1 MHPSDDTQASHPVK
15 RQDIPLRRPAGQ
27 ISYAKLNR
35 GRRGTGCLVW
45 GAVGITGIF
54 LVGMI
59 VAGSVFAGWNSGIAL
74 ARDNATRTTAADLEQ
89 QCDRIRMDMA
99 AGNTRLVQ
107 RRIEFLQTHTPA
119 CLIELVPTATALYL
133 ASLPSATPMPTR
145 TAAALPPPLAAS
157 TARPEATLA
166 AADSS
171 AYDYDMDAL
180 LAEAEADMRSQNY
193 QAAID
198 TLDAI
203 IAIDEDFQRT
213 RVGALYFEALTAQAL
228 LLFRSGKLAEGIV
241 MTARAEA
248 YGDIQGLD
256 LNYERII
263 AELYLDAQRLKIT
276 NPAESVRL
284 FSHIVYEQGLS
295 NYLNGLVITD
305 LQEAHR
311 NYGDALS
318 WQGDYCQAQAQY
330 TAVLDLSAFS
340 SRIHRANVTAQRNQ
354 AAQACSGAPT
364 TQPLAAVSPD
374 AGESAAAPMR
384 PTIVP
389 VGQTG

>member
-1 MHPSDDTQASHPVK
+1 MTHRQGIPPRQPPSRV
-15 RQDIPLRRPAGQ
+15 G
-27 ISYAKLNR
+27 YAKPNR
-35 GRRGTGCLVW
+35 GGRWNGCLVW
-45 GAVGITGIF
+45 GAVGIIGIF
-54 LVGMI
+54 LAGML

-74 ARDNATRTTAADLEQ
+74 ARDNATATVAADLQQ
-89 QCDRIRMDMA
+89 QCGRMRTDMA
-99 AGNTRLVQ
+99 AGNIRLVQ

-133 ASLPSATPMPTR
+133 ASLPSATPPPTR
-145 TAAALPPPLAAS
+145 TAAASA
-157 TARPEATLA
+157 ARPEATPA
-166 AADSS
+166 AGDSR
-171 AYDYDMDAL
+171 AYDYDVDAL
-180 LAEAEADMRSQNY
+180 LAEAEADMRSQDY
-193 QAAID
+193 QTAID

-213 RVGALYFEALTAQAL
+213 RVGALYFETLTAQAL

-256 LNYERII
+256 LNYERTI

-276 NPAESVRL
+276 NPAESARL

-295 NYLNGLVITD
+295 SYLNGLVITD

-318 WQGDYCQAQAQY
+318 QRGDYCQAQAQY
-330 TAVLDLSAFS
+330 TAALDLFASP
-340 SRIHRANVTAQRNQ
+340 SRIHRANATAQRNQ

>member
-1 MHPSDDTQASHPVK
+1 MRPSDDTQASHPVK
-15 RQDIPLRRPAGQ
+15 PLRQPPNTVA
-27 ISYAKLNR
+27 YAEPGR
-35 GRRGTGCLVW
+35 GRRGPGCLVW
-45 GAVGITGIF
+45 GM
-54 LVGMI
+54 VGMVGVLLAGI
-59 VAGSVFAGWNSGIAL
+59 AVAGAAFAGWNSGISL
-74 ARDNATRTTAADLEQ
+74 ARQNATRTAAADVQEQ
-89 QCDRIRMDMA
+89 CQRMQMDME
-99 AGNTRLVQ
+99 AGDARFVP
-107 RRIEFLQTHTPA
+107 RRIEFLQAHTPAPA

-133 ASLPSATPMPTR
+133 GSLPSATPVPTMTATALPPVTATATAR
-145 TAAALPPPLAAS
+145 PASTTAAAGS
-157 TARPEATLA
+157 
-166 AADSS
+166 DV
-171 AYDYDMDAL
+171 YGYDMDAL
-180 LAEAEADMRSQNY
+180 LAEAEADMRLQNY

-203 IAIDEDFQRT
+203 IAIDENFQRA
-213 RVGALYFEALTAQAL
+213 RVSALYFRALTAQAI

-241 MTARAEA
+241 TTARAEA

-256 LNYERII
+256 LNYERFI
-263 AELYLDAQRLKIT
+263 AGLYLDAQRLKAA

-284 FSHIVYEQGLS
+284 FSRIVYEQGLVS
-295 NYLNGLVITD
+295 YLDGLVITE

-330 TAVLDLSAFS
+330 TAALDLSAFP
-340 SRIHRANVTAQRNQ
+340 SRISRANVTAQRSN

-364 TQPLAAVSPD
+364 ADPLTAVSAD
-374 AGESAAAPMR
+374 AAEQPPAPLQ

>member
-1 MHPSDDTQASHPVK
+1 MRPSDDTQASHPVK
-15 RQDIPLRRPAGQ
+15 RQDVPPSRVG
-27 ISYAKLNR
+27 YAKPNR
-35 GRRGTGCLVW
+35 GRRGTGCLIW

-54 LVGMI
+54 LAGMI
-59 VAGSVFAGWNSGIAL
+59 VAGSVFAGWNSGVAL
-74 ARDNATRTTAADLEQ
+74 ARHNATRTTAADLEQ
-89 QCDRIRMDMA
+89 QCGRIQMDMA
-99 AGNTRLVQ
+99 AGKLGLVQ

-119 CLIELVPTATALYL
+119 CLIELVPTATALHL
-133 ASLPSATPMPTR
+133 TSLPSATPMPTR

-166 AADSS
+166 AADSN
-171 AYDYDMDAL
+171 AYDMDAL

-193 QAAID
+193 QAAVD

-203 IAIDEDFQRT
+203 IALDGDFQRT

-228 LLFRSGKLAEGIV
+228 LLFRSGRLAEGIV

-263 AELYLDAQRLKIT
+263 AELYLNAQRLKIT
-276 NPAESVRL
+276 HPAESVRL

-318 WQGDYCQAQAQY
+318 RQGDYCQAQAQY
-330 TAVLDLSAFS
+330 TAALDLSAFP

-364 TQPLAAVSPD
+364 VQPLAAVSPD
-374 AGESAAAPMR
+374 VGESAAAPMR